1 MKKTMTA
8 MGLVAVMLIGV
19 THAFAQNPG
28 AQNPG
33 RGHWGMGHQDLGQ
46 RGGLSLTPE
55 QRTKFQELRRRFN
68 DETAQLKGAILT
80 KRLELQSLWTDPKAD
95 PKAIT
100 EKEKELTAL
109 KGQLRDKMVQ
119 YKLEARKVLTP
130 EQISQLA
137 QRREMGN
144 RFGRGHMG
152 GHGYGMG
159 NRFDRGQTRGHGYA
173 MGNRFDRRHMRGH
186 GYGMGQGYEGC
197 Y

>member
-1 MKKTMTA
+1 MKKTMIA

-33 RGHWGMGHQDLGQ
+33 PGPGPGHWRMGHQYWGQ
-46 RGGLSLTPE
+46 RGGPSLTPE

-100 EKEKELTAL
+100 DKEKELTAL
-109 KGQLRDKMVQ
+109 KGQVRDKMVQ

-159 NRFDRGQTRGHGYA
+159 DRFDRGQ
-173 MGNRFDRRHMRGH
+173 MRSR
-186 GYGMGQGYEGC
+186 GYGMGHGDERC